1 MPDYQRV
8 PIDKILIGP
17 RRRPIDP
24 AEAAVIGASLKE
36 HGQLQPII
44 VRPTPAAARPYTL
57 VIGGHRCVGA
67 EIAALT
73 HLDALV
79 VKATTVEAQMLE
91 IVENL
96 HRHDL
101 SVLDRAF
108 FVQGY
113 RELFEQRYGK
123 IEAGRPEN
131 GAKFALLT
139 GEGVSNFSDYIA
151 DKLGFSKRAAQYLGK
166 ISRDLH
172 PDLRAALQ
180 GNPLA
185 NNQQK
190 LLSFAKLEPKR
201 QRQLAV
207 ALKHQPDPAKA
218 LALINPPPK
227 LSPRQADQAVIFSR
241 LVTAWQNASD
251 DTRQKFAEHAGLFA
265 LQAEAA

>member
-1 MPDYQRV
+1 MPDYQRLAL
-8 PIDKILIGP
+8 DTILIGP

-24 AEAAVIGASLKE
+24 AAAAVIGASLKE

-44 VRPTPAAARPYTL
+44 VRRTPAAARPFTL

-67 EIAALT
+67 STAALT

-79 VKATTVEAQMLE
+79 VKASGAEAQMLE
-91 IVENL
+91 IVETL

-113 RELFEQRYGK
+113 RDLFEKRYGK
-123 IEAGRPEN
+123 VEVGRPEN
-131 GAKFALLT
+131 GARFALLT
-139 GEGVSNFSDYIA
+139 GEGVSNFSDYVA
-151 DKLGFSKRAAQYLGK
+151 ARLGFSKRAAQYLGR

-180 GNPLA
+180 GSPLA
-185 NNQQK
+185 DNQQK
-190 LLSFAKLEPKR
+190 LLSFVKMEPKK

-207 ALKHQPDPAKA
+207 ALKDQPDPAKA
-218 LALINPPPK
+218 LALVDPPPK
-227 LSPRQADQAVIFSR
+227 LSLQQRDQAAIFSR
-241 LVTAWQNASD
+241 LVTAWQAASD
-251 DTRQKFAEHAGLFA
+251 DTRQKFADHAGL
-265 LQAEAA
+265 LSRTAEAA